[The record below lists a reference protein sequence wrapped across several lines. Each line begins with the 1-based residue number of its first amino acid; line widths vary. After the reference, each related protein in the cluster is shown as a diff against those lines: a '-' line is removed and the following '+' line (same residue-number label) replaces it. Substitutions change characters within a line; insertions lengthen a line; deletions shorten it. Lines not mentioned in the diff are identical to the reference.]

1 MVGFVVDKELI
12 FYMNRFRKITRV
24 EPKEAFFGSKGSL
37 IFIIPS
43 NTLGKFL
50 RNNKKLLKIVG
61 KKLKEDVKVVEF
73 SSNIKKFVRN
83 MIYPVKPEGMY
94 VNDGVLNIS
103 LSSRTDKGKVYGKGK
118 KDFEKLK
125 YVVKKHFDYIDD
137 IKIQ

>member
-12 FYMNRFRKITRV
+12 FYMNKFRTITRV
-24 EPKEAFFGSKGSL
+24 EPKEAFFDSKGSL

-50 RNNKKLLKIVG
+50 RNNKKLLKIAG
-61 KKLKEDVKVVEF
+61 RKLKEDVKVVEF

-103 LSSRTDKGKVYGKGK
+103 LSSRVDKGKVYGKGK

-125 YVVKKHFDYIDD
+125 YVVKKYFDYVED
-137 IKIQ
+137 IRIQ